1 MPHTPSAK
9 KHLRKSLKRRMHN
22 RAALRDI
29 KDQIKKVLEADK
41 TGTLDQLKKEYNLA
55 AKKLDKAAA
64 RRVVHPNLASRKK
77 GQLARLVHKKAG
89 AGAAP
94 ATAKK

>member
-9 KHLRKSLKRRMHN
+9 KHLRKSLKRRLHN
-22 RAALRDI
+22 RAVIKDI
-29 KDQIKKVLEADK
+29 KL
-41 TGTLDQLKKEYNLA
+41 QLKKFTATAASGSVEQLQAEYKVA

-64 RRVVHPNLASRKK
+64 RRVVHPNLAARKK
-77 GQLARLVHKKAG
+77 SQLARVLHAKSK

-94 ATAKK
+94 AQK